1 MLSCPLF
8 PAIFAVL
15 LHWPGAQES
24 PLPSKQECKARM
36 VPALAD
42 KNKAVIVFFGQ
53 SVRQNSAATA
63 TMPEIGAF
71 QTQF

>member
-1 MLSCPLF
+1 
-8 PAIFAVL
+8 
-15 LHWPGAQES
+15 
-24 PLPSKQECKARM
+24 M